1 MSQTFE
7 FYDERAKTAA
17 AEAEAAMLDNVRDRA
32 LRSEAAWRQLANRA
46 QKTERDRAIRNAK
59 AAETAEENRALLM
72 AAAEHEAG

>member
-59 AAETAEENRALLM
+59 AAETAEENRALQM
-72 AAAEHEAG
+72 AAAESEAG

>member
-32 LRSEAAWRQLANRA
+32 LRSEAAWRQLATRA

-59 AAETAEENRALLM
+59 AAETAEENRALQM
-72 AAAEHEAG
+72 AATEQQA